1 MASERLGVNAALV
14 TIARYAD
21 IAILLAALPVFI
33 FGDQPIFGW
42 VAIAIAWPAQRLLQ
56 AVLESKAAD
65 AEDPRD
71 LFRFMAGSLIGRSWI
86 IALTI
91 FGVGI
96 IDRPTGFAAAVL
108 ALVVFTSYLVVSL
121 LFNRPKAGS

>member
-1 MASERLGVNAALV
+1 MASERLGVSAVLGTV
-14 TIARYAD
+14 ARYAD
-21 IAILLAALPVFI
+21 IVILLAALPVFI

-56 AVLESKAAD
+56 AVLESKAAAAD
-65 AEDPRD
+65 DPRD
-71 LFRFMAGSLIGRSWI
+71 LFRFMAGSLIGRSWL

-91 FGVGI
+91 FAVGI

-108 ALVVFTSYLVVSL
+108 ALIVFTSYLVVSL
-121 LFNRPKAGS
+121 IFNRPKSSS